1 MLRVYIPGDVA
12 VYRNYARAVRRA
24 GAVPCFTDDPADCGC
39 LLLPGGGDLSPML
52 YGQTDIACRGL
63 DPARDALEM
72 DLLNLFTSAHRPVPG
87 NAECERIF
95 RRHACAGPSRP
106 QLGPRQ

>member
-1 MLRVYIPGDVA
+1 MFIFPVTSPFTAITPEPCA
-12 VYRNYARAVRRA
+12 ARGSA
-24 GAVPCFTDDPADCGC
+24 CFTDDPADCGC

-72 DLLNLFTSAHRPVPG
+72 DLLNLFTSAHRPVLG
-87 NAECERIF
+87 VCGECRV
-95 RRHACAGPSRP
+95 
-106 QLGPRQ
+106 

>member
-1 MLRVYIPGDVA
+1 MLRVYIPGDAA

-72 DLLNLFTSAHRPVPG
+72 DLLNLFTSAHRPVLG
-87 NAECERIF
+87 VCGECRV
-95 RRHACAGPSRP
+95 
-106 QLGPRQ
+106 

>member
-72 DLLNLFTSAHRPVPG
+72 DLLNLFTSAHRPV
-87 NAECERIF
+87 
-95 RRHACAGPSRP
+95 
-106 QLGPRQ
+106 LGVCRGMQSVNVFFG

>member
-1 MLRVYIPGDVA
+1 MLRVYIPGGVA

-52 YGQTDIACRGL
+52 SMDRPIL
-63 DPARDALEM
+63 PAAAL
-72 DLLNLFTSAHRPVPG
+72 T
-87 NAECERIF
+87 
-95 RRHACAGPSRP
+95 RRRTRWKWIC
-106 QLGPRQ
+106 

>member
-1 MLRVYIPGDVA
+1 MLRVYIPGDAA

-52 YGQTDIACRGL
+52 
-63 DPARDALEM
+63 
-72 DLLNLFTSAHRPVPG
+72 
-87 NAECERIF
+87 
-95 RRHACAGPSRP
+95 
-106 QLGPRQ
+106 